1 MLTERPQWIHL
12 RAEEQSRV
20 ASLRAE
26 RVRVVRDSALPEY
39 RGETTV
45 TPSVDPQTL
54 PTADTVLREDVTV
67 REIPFYTTTNPSG
80 GYTAIIG
87 G

>member
-1 MLTERPQWIHL
+1 MLTERPQRIHL

-20 ASLRAE
+20 ARLHAE
-26 RVRVVRDSALPEY
+26 HVRVVRDSALPEY

-45 TPSVDPQTL
+45 TPSTAVQTL
-54 PTADTVLREDVTV
+54 PTADTVMREDVTV

>member
-1 MLTERPQWIHL
+1 MLTERPQRIQL
-12 RAEEQSRV
+12 RAEEQCQ
-20 ASLRAE
+20 AATLRSE
-26 RVRVVRDSALPEY
+26 RVRVLRDSALPEY

-45 TPSVDPQTL
+45 TPSAEPQTL
-54 PTADTVLREDVTV
+54 PTADTVMRQDVTV
-67 REIPFYTTTNPSG
+67 RQIPYFLTTNASG